1 MPGRRAGCFAMKD
14 KKKPGGIAASKSA
27 PYDSFAPEP
36 NPEYERFYSEL
47 SGTPRDGERSEAEGE
62 YTVVRRVDMRKARRP
77 TATALLHPEYEY
89 LTLAGSSE
97 KKRMR
102 SFLITL
108 KGEGETRR
116 FASHRGE
123 EFIMV
128 QKGAVRIVLDGRA
141 EILREGDS
149 IYYRSSIPHRIENIN
164 DDCSI
169 ILAVLYGA

>member
-1 MPGRRAGCFAMKD
+1 MKER
-14 KKKPGGIAASKSA
+14 KRPGGIAASKSA
-27 PYDSFAPEP
+27 PYDSLAPEP

-47 SGTPRDGERSEAEGE
+47 SGGLPDTDRVDADGE
-62 YTVVRRVDMRKARRP
+62 YTVVRRAEMQRAARP
-77 TATALLHPEYEY
+77 TATSLLHPEYEY
-89 LTLAGSSE
+89 LALAGSSE

-128 QKGAVRIVLDGRA
+128 QKGAVRIVLDGRE

-149 IYYRSSIPHRIENIN
+149 IYYCSSIPHRIENIH
-164 DDCSI
+164 DDRSI

>member
-1 MPGRRAGCFAMKD
+1 MKG
-14 KKKPGGIAASKSA
+14 KKLSGMAVASGQA
-27 PYDSFAPEP
+27 PYDSLAPEP
-36 NPEYERFYSEL
+36 NPEYESFYSEL
-47 SGTPRDGERSEAEGE
+47 SSAPAGDERPGASGE
-62 YTVVRRVDMRKARRP
+62 YTVVRRADMRKAERP

-89 LTLAGSSE
+89 MTLAGSAE

-108 KGEGETRR
+108 KGPGETRR

-128 QKGAVRIVLDGRA
+128 QKGSVRIVLDDRV
-141 EILREGDS
+141 EVLREGDS
-149 IYYRSSIPHRIENIN
+149 IYYRSSIPHRIENLC
-164 DDCSI
+164 DDRSV